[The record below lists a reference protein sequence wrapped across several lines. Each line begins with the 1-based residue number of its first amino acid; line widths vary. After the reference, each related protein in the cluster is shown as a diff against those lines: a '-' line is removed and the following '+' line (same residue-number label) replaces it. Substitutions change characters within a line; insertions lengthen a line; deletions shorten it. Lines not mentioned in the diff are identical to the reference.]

1 MNSRTT
7 ALYELRGARLIH
19 RIKLIDQA
27 GGIEER
33 MIWEVPKSAKSLDRV
48 RYRLA
53 YIPHG
58 AKSPA
63 ILYDNHYPKGHHKH
77 IQGHELPYEFS
88 GVEKLLD
95 DFGRDV
101 EGLRWKH

>member
-1 MNSRTT
+1 MASYTISK
-7 ALYELRGARLIH
+7 ARLIH

-33 MIWEVPKSAKSLDRV
+33 MIWEVPKSAKCSDRV

-58 AKSPA
+58 AKRPA
-63 ILYDNHYPKGHHKH
+63 ILYDNHHPKGHHRH
-77 IQGHELPYEFS
+77 IQGRELPYEFS

-95 DFGRDV
+95 DFRRGV
-101 EGLRWKH
+101 EGLRWRH